1 MTDRSAAAPAPEPV
15 RFFGTTWVD
24 RGAGYRLRRI
34 AFAVGAL
41 LALVAGAALM
51 WLAVAALGDSQG
63 LVGVLL
69 VVAVLGC
76 SVMAG
81 LRTWRTLAVGR
92 GALSGWMADD
102 RALTPIMAVG
112 FVGTLAAY
120 FVRSLVEAPGE
131 GLARSRYE
139 AALARH
145 RQRAG
150 RPPKRGSRR

>member
-24 RGAGYRLRRI
+24 RGAAYRLRRV
-34 AFAVGAL
+34 AFTVGAL
-41 LALVAGAALM
+41 LALVVGAVLM
-51 WLAVAALGDSQG
+51 WLAVTALGDSQG
-63 LVGVLL
+63 LVGALL

-81 LRTWRTLAVGR
+81 LRTWRTLVVGR
-92 GALSGWMADD
+92 SGLTGWMADD

-120 FVRSLVEAPGE
+120 AVRSLVEAPGE
-131 GLARSRYE
+131 GLARSRHQ
-139 AALARH
+139 AALDR
-145 RQRAG
+145 RRTSG
-150 RPPKRGSRR
+150 RRRGR